1 MRKAFYIALLLH
13 FLRKLL
19 GKVMESPGEPP
30 ADFPRFSPG
39 EPVRLD
45 VLLTVSAGSIPG
57 VGVEIYPGVEKFPP
71 GTTRAHAWAAL
82 CRLAAMDTE
91 DIFGEGSTVKEMKV
105 AVSRGTLDQRNWN
118 RFRSR
123 YGIRPWGR
131 IHNIILDAGFDRK
144 IHAKPM

>member
-1 MRKAFYIALLLH
+1 MRKALYIAILLH

-45 VLLTVSAGSIPG
+45 VLLTVSPGSVSG
-57 VGVEIYPGVEKFPP
+57 VGIEIYTGVDKFPP
-71 GTTRAHAWAAL
+71 GTTRNQAWAAL
-82 CRLAAMDTE
+82 RRFTDMGTE
-91 DIFGEGSTVKEMKV
+91 DIFGEGSVVKEMKV
-105 AVSRGTLDQRNWN
+105 AVSRGSLDTRNWT

-123 YGIRPWGR
+123 YGIRSWGR
-131 IHNIILDAGFDRK
+131 IHNVILDAGFDRK
-144 IHAKPM
+144 IYAKPL